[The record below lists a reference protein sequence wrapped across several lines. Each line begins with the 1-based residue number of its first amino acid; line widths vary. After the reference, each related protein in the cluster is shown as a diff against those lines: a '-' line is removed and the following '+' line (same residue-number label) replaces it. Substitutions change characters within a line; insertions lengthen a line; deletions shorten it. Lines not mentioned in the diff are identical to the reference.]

1 MTQAEQ
7 GQWAQWSRR
16 AREMVNAAALVLN
29 PSRNRADLLYELSSI
44 DNYLTERTLYRN
56 VGYWKNG
63 ESTLDDASEALARA
77 AADNLALSPGD
88 RLLDV
93 GFGYGD
99 QDMYWTERYKPREI
113 IGINITQS
121 QIDLASKRVA
131 ERGMSDRIKYQLASA
146 TDLPFEANSFD
157 KVVAM
162 ECAFHFQTRADFFR
176 EVFRVLKPGG
186 RLVLFD
192 IVPLP
197 YEGLPFLPRTLS
209 NIGLYL
215 WKTCPE
221 NVYDRHVYAQKLR
234 EAGFSARVDS
244 VYEDTLVPFSKY
256 TIEKLSDPEVARKLN
271 FLIAG
276 MLWVPAEIVLKNP
289 LGLLKLDYVLG
300 VADKPA

>member
-63 ESTLDDASEALARA
+63 EATLDDASEALARA

-121 QIDLASKRVA
+121 QIDLASK
-131 ERGMSDRIKYQLASA
+131 
-146 TDLPFEANSFD
+146 
-157 KVVAM
+157 
-162 ECAFHFQTRADFFR
+162 
-176 EVFRVLKPGG
+176 
-186 RLVLFD
+186 
-192 IVPLP
+192 
-197 YEGLPFLPRTLS
+197 
-209 NIGLYL
+209 
-215 WKTCPE
+215 
-221 NVYDRHVYAQKLR
+221 
-234 EAGFSARVDS
+234 
-244 VYEDTLVPFSKY
+244 
-256 TIEKLSDPEVARKLN
+256 
-271 FLIAG
+271 
-276 MLWVPAEIVLKNP
+276 
-289 LGLLKLDYVLG
+289 
-300 VADKPA
+300 